1 MDRNLDS
8 EKSKEIIHEQLLQF
22 VTEII
27 GSDVVEELNITKES
41 IFTKD
46 LEMDSIEIVA
56 FAEKVRVQY
65 GTAVDFTSWIS
76 NMELEGL
83 INLSFSQVID
93 FIYNS
98 LYVK

>member
-65 GTAVDFTSWIS
+65 GTGVDFTSWIS
-76 NMELEGL
+76 NMELEALNQFVFFTG
-83 INLSFSQVID
+83 
-93 FIYNS
+93 Y
-98 LYVK
+98 